1 MEITD
6 IQIKKVEGE
15 GKLRAYAAVTFDDM
29 FVVHNIRIVEGDK
42 GLFIGMPSRKT
53 RSGEFKDV
61 AHPIR
66 QDFRKKLEEAVLTA
80 YQKAG

>member
-6 IQIKKVEGE
+6 IQIKKVDGI
-15 GKLRAYAAVTFDDM
+15 GKLRAYASLTFDEA

-53 RSGEFKDV
+53 KDGEFRDV
-61 AHPIR
+61 AHPIK
-66 QDFRKKLEEAVLTA
+66 QEFRKKLEDSIITA
-80 YQKAG
+80 FNKV